1 MNLAKSFRFLALFC
15 LLVAACGPTPAPVG
29 ADALQEVALYYYSPV
44 IDMGAEGHGQC
55 TEAGLVSLV
64 REVPADLEG
73 EDLIRATLERLLEDE
88 LSADEI
94 AEGISSDFPLAGV
107 ELENV
112 ELVDGLLTL
121 TFLDP
126 QNQTSGGAC
135 RVSILRAQLE
145 ATALQFDAV
154 EELRIRP
161 VDLFQP

>member
-1 MNLAKSFRFLALFC
+1 M
-15 LLVAACGPTPAPVG
+15 
-29 ADALQEVALYYYSPV
+29 
-44 IDMGAEGHGQC
+44 
-55 TEAGLVSLV
+55 
-64 REVPADLEG
+64 PADLEG

-107 ELENV
+107 ELENA

-154 EELRIRP
+154 EQLRIRP
-161 VDLFQP
+161 ADLFQP